1 MWILQELHDTPGVD
15 SATQAVIMQHM
26 RLVGEW
32 GTDFEQFYGNP
43 CNATAPPHR
52 NLTELPNCFPT
63 TSCNS
68 DRVSENAN
76 CKRARDEGGGRKHM
90 LWHVSVEPLVYC
102 LPEETQVRTFS
113 RCGCPLPTL

>member
-43 CNATAPPHR
+43 CNASAPPHR

-68 DRVSENAN
+68 ARVSDTA
-76 CKRARDEGGGRKHM
+76 KRTGGAREGGGRGKG
-90 LWHVSVEPLVYC
+90 
-102 LPEETQVRTFS
+102 
-113 RCGCPLPTL
+113 RCWP